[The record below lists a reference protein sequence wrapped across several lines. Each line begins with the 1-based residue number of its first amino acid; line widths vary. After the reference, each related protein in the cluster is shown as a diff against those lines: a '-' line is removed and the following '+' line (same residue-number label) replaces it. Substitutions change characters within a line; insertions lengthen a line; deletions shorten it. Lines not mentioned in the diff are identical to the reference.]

1 MSASRLAV
9 REQDL
14 RVIRPLVY
22 VREKALRAFAESRR
36 LPVIAENCPACFAA
50 PQQRQRL
57 KRLLAEQELG
67 FPGLFGSL
75 LAAMRPVIAIG
86 KCRVSVKTLAAC
98 ALKLVEEQPQLYE
111 RLVGGRK
118 EGADEIED
126 SL

>member
-1 MSASRLAV
+1 MSASRLAA

-36 LPVIAENCPACFAA
+36 LPVCFAA
-50 PQQRQRL
+50 PQ
-57 KRLLAEQELG
+57 LAEQELG

-98 ALKLVEEQPQLYE
+98 ALRLVEEQPQLYE
-111 RLVGGRK
+111 RLVRGRK
-118 EGADEIED
+118 EGADEMED